1 MILKNGRLSL
11 HILIYFI
18 SLFRI
23 RVLLSGSRSDFF
35 FPESGS
41 GPAIKSG
48 SDPEK
53 PKKCKYK
60 KDSFIIFSTLNT
72 FLFGQVPAKPNQR
85 AAFRSH
91 YFLKAKTGQI
101 RIRIGEKNTVP
112 SGSGSERLFHLPHHE
127 SLVKQTWSGYGFLT
141 KLKDFKT
148 QRTQESNGIFSDI
161 FFYTVHCTKCTSVLS
176 VLSVQILQMYQ

>member
-18 SLFRI
+18 SVFRI
-23 RVLLSGSRSDFF
+23 RVLLSGFGSDFF

-60 KDSFIIFSTLNT
+60 KDLFIIFSTLNT
-72 FLFGQVPAKPNQR
+72 ILFGQVPAKPNQR

-91 YFLKAKTGQI
+91 YFLKAKTG

-112 SGSGSERLFHLPHHE
+112 FRSGNERLFHLPHQE
-127 SLVKQTWSGYGFLT
+127 SLVKQTWSGYGF
-141 KLKDFKT
+141 
-148 QRTQESNGIFSDI
+148 
-161 FFYTVHCTKCTSVLS
+161 
-176 VLSVQILQMYQ
+176 